1 MTWTPPLTW
10 SPGPPAVTAA
20 QLNQYVRDNQKALIA
35 YCHTIRTST
44 GTFSAS
50 GSFQSFTPDSA
61 LVDTASM
68 FSAGT
73 PSRVTAPVAGKY
85 RVRGRMSGAAS
96 INAIAQIRKNG
107 TTVVLGGAIQTGA
120 LEIGEWDIPLAAADY
135 LEFGIQTGT
144 GTYTLSTTGLPVLGL
159 SGDFTVEW
167 IAP

>member
-1 MTWTPPLTW
+1 MT
-10 SPGPPAVTAA
+10 SA
-20 QLNQYVRDNQKALIA
+20 QLNQYVRDNQKGLLA

-61 LVDTASM
+61 LVDTSSM
-68 FSAGT
+68 FAAGT
-73 PSRVTAPVAGKY
+73 PSRVTAPIAGTY
-85 RVRGRMSGAAS
+85 RVKGRMSGAAS
-96 INAIAQIRKNG
+96 VNAIAQIRKNG
-107 TTVVLGGAIQTGA
+107 TTVILSGAIQTGP

-135 LEFGIQTGT
+135 LEFGIQTGS

-159 SGDFTVEW
+159 TGDFTVKW